1 MHLASG
7 LAALVAAAAVVAMLA
22 RRFGLSEPLVLTAAG
37 ILGSYLPVVPDA
49 KLTPQLV
56 LVGLLPPLLYNTAIR
71 SSLVDFRA
79 NRRAIGLLSV
89 GLVIFTAFGVGL
101 VAWWVLPIPFAAA
114 VALGAVVA
122 PPDAVAAS
130 AVARRVGMP
139 RRIIT
144 ILEGESLLNDAT
156 ALVALRT
163 AIAATAGS
171 VSVMSVAGN
180 FLWAAVGGVLTGV
193 AVALLLGEIRR
204 RFTDPVLD
212 TTVSFLAPFAAY
224 LPAEELNASGVL
236 AVVVAGLILGH
247 RAPVLQSAASRI
259 AERTNWRTV
268 DFVLESSVF
277 LLIGLQVRTIVDD
290 AWNAGLT
297 HSHVIWACAAILV
310 TVVVLRL
317 IWVFPATY
325 LPHLIPAVR
334 RKETPPSPREVLVV
348 GWAGMR
354 GVVTLAAAF
363 VLPSN
368 ANTPYRPVLILAAF
382 VVTAGTLLVQ
392 GTSLPMLV
400 RWLHLR
406 GPSRAED
413 ALQMAGLLQQSAD
426 AGLRRL
432 DEIAEKAD
440 PPINPDLIEQ
450 VRNRL
455 LQRTNAAWER
465 LGPTAGDH
473 MTPSEKYRKL
483 RLKVLNAERA
493 ELLQVRDTGRLDHE
507 VLQAVMSMLDLEEST
522 IDRLSEAEDE
532 VREDQLI
539 PTHAAEACA
548 HLQDAPITQR
558 PDHPGECRECV
569 EAGLIWVHLRM
580 CLTCGHVACCDSSPG
595 LHADKHFGSTRH
607 PVMRSVE
614 PGEAWR
620 WCYVDSLLG

>member
-1 MHLASG
+1 MHLATG
-7 LAALVAAAAVVAMLA
+7 LVLLVAAASIVAILA

-37 ILGSYLPVVPDA
+37 ILGSYLPFIPDV
-49 KLTPQLV
+49 KISSQLV
-56 LVGLLPPLLYNTAIR
+56 LVGLLPPLLYTTAIR
-71 SSLVDFRA
+71 SSLVDFKA

-89 GLVIFTAFGVGL
+89 GLVIFTTFGVGVVTWL
-101 VAWWVLPIPFAAA
+101 VLPVPFAAA
-114 VALGAVVA
+114 IALGAVVA

-130 AVARRVGMP
+130 AVAQRVGMP

-163 AIAATAGS
+163 AIAAAAGT
-171 VSVMSVAGN
+171 VSVFSVAGN
-180 FLWAAVGGVLTGV
+180 FLWAAGGGVLVGFLV
-193 AVALLLGEIRR
+193 AMVLGEIRR

-224 LPAEELNASGVL
+224 LPAEQLHASGVL

-277 LLIGLQVRTIVDD
+277 LLIGLQVRTIVED
-290 AWNAGLT
+290 AWRSGLRHDQIVWACIAGLV
-297 HSHVIWACAAILV
+297 SAIL
-310 TVVVLRL
+310 LRFVW
-317 IWVFPATY
+317 IYPATY

-334 RKETPPSPREVLVV
+334 RKESPPGPRQVLVT

-354 GVVTLAAAF
+354 GAVTLAAAF
-363 VLPSN
+363 ALPP
-368 ANTPYRPVLILAAF
+368 TQYRPVLILVAF
-382 VVTAGTLLVQ
+382 MVTVGTLLIQ
-392 GTSLPMLV
+392 GTTLPMLV
-400 RWLHLR
+400 RLLKLR

-413 ALQMAGLLQQSAD
+413 SLQMAGLLQQSAD

-432 DEIAEKAD
+432 EEIQDKAD
-440 PPINPDLIEQ
+440 PPINPDLIGQ
-450 VRNRL
+450 VRTRL
-455 LQRTNAAWER
+455 MQRTNAAWER
-465 LGPTAGDH
+465 LGPTSTDH
-473 MTPSEKYRKL
+473 MTPSEKYAKL

-493 ELLQVRDTGRLDHE
+493 EVLRVRDTGLLDHE
-507 VLQAVMSMLDLEEST
+507 ILQIVMSMLDLEEST
-522 IDRLSEAEDE
+522 IDRLSDAEEDA
-532 VREDQLI
+532 REDQLI
-539 PTHAAEACA
+539 PTHVEQACQ
-548 HLQDAPITQR
+548 HLQDAPVTHK
-558 PDHPGECRECV
+558 PDTPGVCQECIAE
-569 EAGLIWVHLRM
+569 GLHWVHLRM

-595 LHADKHFGSTRH
+595 LHADKHYGATGH